1 MKNKNKSVH
10 RFKKHL
16 ALITLILI
24 AAGAVIGLTIRQN
37 NLNSVAS
44 SLDESAQPLYK
55 LEGYLRE
62 KYASSISDTTPVH
75 KTCYKVFRLKY
86 DKGEKWCGHDG
97 MMHIRGLNARDLLTE
112 VTNWT
117 TASGYSLLEPIDT
130 NITGKA
136 EKNVYR
142 TGFAKSRNDLN
153 RSDIVVS
160 SSEEGVELT
169 MDVSREVL
177 DFLPGY
183 SIEDR

>member
-24 AAGAVIGLTIRQN
+24 AAGAVIGLTIRQY

-86 DKGEKWCGHDG
+86 DKGEKWCGHKGEQTFLD
-97 MMHIRGLNARDLLTE
+97 
-112 VTNWT
+112 V
-117 TASGYSLLEPIDT
+117 
-130 NITGKA
+130 NI
-136 EKNVYR
+136 E
-142 TGFAKSRNDLN
+142 
-153 RSDIVVS
+153 
-160 SSEEGVELT
+160 SSEIHEI
-169 MDVSREVL
+169 L
-177 DFLPGY
+177 DSGDTSKVQLDNNDAQCRKGNSCKIYTIRNHDQTNGLCAVNTECHPPHILNTL
-183 SIEDR
+183 SS